1 MPLRSR
7 ASRASRAS
15 HASRGRCE
23 RVRLLARLSAIAGAG
38 AWVASIT
45 AMGAC
50 GARTGLYIPPPAPEC
65 YVDDDCI
72 GSGDLCSRVVC
83 ILFRDLDGGAPND
96 DGGPD
101 AGSPDA
107 GSTTTGDAGV
117 RQGGFCKKL
126 EPVDCDDNDPCTDE
140 QCDSFSGQCVYTLNA
155 FDIDGDGYR
164 GPRVGT
170 VAGEPGSC
178 GDDCDDTSE
187 RAHPGGIE
195 VCDGVDNDC
204 NGIVDDNAD
213 FIPSGQAAVR
223 ISGDIDPAGPGGLAW
238 SGTSYAAA
246 YTGTSDGFAV
256 FRTMIDPAGNPIPPG
271 EEPVTIKSADA
282 SGGPIVWVGDR
293 YGFAWQDRRDGDYEV
308 YFTVLDQAGAK
319 VFPDTRLSN
328 APGFSVNVALTW
340 TGAEFVTVWQDE
352 RDGLFHLYGQRISV
366 DSQPIEGNVA
376 MTGPGGTWGNEGPSI
391 AAGFAGIGVAWTVGD
406 AYTHFIQFRTYNP
419 DLSPLSTEISLTDGT
434 TDAVYPTV
442 VWNEDRYV
450 IAWFDKSANPKSI
463 YAAAVAEDGTVLV
476 PATPVTSPGTFRSR
490 YPYLRPL
497 GDRLLLVYSDDRD
510 QNDGY
515 ELYSRMIGAD
525 LAPLT
530 DEKRLTVDT
539 MDSIYPIAAFGPE
552 GDVGILFRDDRDNGE
567 HHVFF
572 MKLGCVATSSP

>member
-1 MPLRSR
+1 
-7 ASRASRAS
+7 
-15 HASRGRCE
+15 
-23 RVRLLARLSAIAGAG
+23 VGAG
-38 AWVASIT
+38 AWVAFVT

-65 YVDDDCI
+65 YIADDCI
-72 GSGDLCSRVVC
+72 GSGDLCAPVVC
-83 ILFRDLDGGAPND
+83 VLFSEMDDGTGGDTGDDGGA
-96 DGGPD
+96 GGTGPD
-101 AGSPDA
+101 AGGVDA
-107 GSTTTGDAGV
+107 GGVDAGD
-117 RQGGFCKKL
+117 GGVPRGGVCRKL
-126 EPVDCDDNDPCTDE
+126 EPIDCDDNDPCTDE
-140 QCDSFSGQCVYTLNA
+140 ECNRYTGQCVYNLTS

-170 VAGEPGSC
+170 IAGQPESC

-187 RAHPGGIE
+187 LAHPGGIE

-213 FIPSGQAAVR
+213 FIPTGQQAIR

-256 FRTMIDPAGNPIPPG
+256 FRTMIDPSGNPIPPG

-308 YFTVLDQAGAK
+308 YFTVLDQTGAK

-328 APGFSVNVALTW
+328 AFGFSVNVALTW

-352 RDGLFHLYGQRISV
+352 RDGFFNLYGQRISV
-366 DSQPIEGNVA
+366 DSQPIGANIA
-376 MTGPGGTWGNEGPSI
+376 MTSSQGDWNNEGPSV
-391 AAGFAGIGVAWTVGD
+391 AAGFAGIGVAWTAANVQLKSSI
-406 AYTHFIQFRTYNP
+406 IQFQTFKP
-419 DLSPLSTEISLTDGT
+419 DLSPLSTEISLTNGST
-434 TDAVYPTV
+434 VAVYPTV

-450 IAWFDKSANPKSI
+450 IAWYDKSANPQAI
-463 YAAAVAEDGTVLV
+463 YAAAVAEDGTLLV
-476 PATPVTSPGTFRSR
+476 PATPVTSPGSFRSR
-490 YPYLRPL
+490 YPFLRPL

-515 ELYSRMIGAD
+515 ELYSRMIGSD
-525 LAPLT
+525 LTPVT
-530 DEKRLTVDT
+530 VESRLTFDKRESVN
-539 MDSIYPIAAFGPE
+539 PIATFGPD
-552 GDVGILFRDDRDNGE
+552 GNVGILFRDDRDNGE

-572 MKLGCVATSSP
+572 MNLGCVAMTNP